1 MSAARSRLWF
11 VWGLLLVLLA
21 AAFFLREGGKTGG
34 DDGHAGESGAL
45 DERWLVPAEAA
56 ELGAV
61 EVVHEGNLHR
71 FERDPA
77 GVWFYH
83 GVHAE
88 ADPQHGHT
96 PDPVLAEKIDKALIG
111 FTRARKERRIPV
123 SEGPAKFGVATP
135 QMIVLVF
142 ARGAGQVQLLA
153 QYAVGDQAP
162 DHVSRYVMRLGDKE
176 IVTIPN
182 YHIDNLVGLIQAA
195 AAATQ
200 QPPPLPGQS

>member
-1 MSAARSRLWF
+1 MKTASVFCTVESSISSCEARG
-11 VWGLLLVLLA
+11 VALLA
-21 AAFFLREGGKTGG
+21 T
-34 DDGHAGESGAL
+34 
-45 DERWLVPAEAA
+45 AEK
-56 ELGAV
+56 
-61 EVVHEGNLHR
+61 
-71 FERDPA
+71 
-77 GVWFYH
+77 
-83 GVHAE
+83 
-88 ADPQHGHT
+88 ADT
-96 PDPVLAEKIDKALIG
+96 MVLAEKIDKALIG